1 MKRIIIILIATSL
14 WSCKKETAASEPLPK
29 AVATY
34 ERDGIRVP
42 SYDFKAFEPYLKRSN
57 DTTYVINFWA
67 TWCQPCVEELP
78 NFEKLASQSQDKKIK
93 VILVSL
99 DMKKQVES
107 ALIPFIQKNKL
118 QAKVIH
124 LSDPDANAW
133 IPKVSPEWSGALPA
147 TVIYNHKKR
156 QFYERSFTLAD
167 LQKELTTFNI
177 Q

>member
-1 MKRIIIILIATSL
+1 MKRIILFFLVASF
-14 WSCKKETAASEPLPK
+14 WGCKKQSAAAEPFPK
-29 AVATY
+29 PVTTY
-34 ERDGIRVP
+34 QKDGIQVP
-42 SYDFKAFEPYLKRSN
+42 SYDFKTFEPYLKRSN
-57 DTTYVINFWA
+57 DTTYVVNFWA

-78 NFEKLASQSQDKKIK
+78 NFEKLTADNKNKKIK

-118 QAKVIH
+118 QSKVVH

-147 TVIYNHKKR
+147 TVIYNQQKS
-156 QFYERSFTLAD
+156 QFYERTFTFAD
-167 LQKELTTFNI
+167 LQKELTTF
-177 Q
+177 